1 MASVT
6 ERNPEIVEK
15 VKQIIAEQLGVDEN
29 DISPSSSFVEDL
41 GADSLDT
48 VELVMALEEGFGIE
62 SPDEDAESIRTV
74 NDAMDY
80 IEKHA
85 KKK

>member
-62 SPDEDAESIRTV
+62 IPDEDAEGIRTV